1 MFKDLKNKVAILTG
15 GSGFL
20 GMQFARVI
28 AQEGCIVINLDI
40 KKILYLRK
48 N

>member
-20 GMQFARVI
+20 GMQFA
-28 AQEGCIVINLDI
+28 EGLH
-40 KKILYLRK
+40 KKVA
-48 N
+48 